1 MLLIAL
7 LTLAGLPVVAASGN
21 QGGETKTS
29 GGLESKASRAK
40 AKKKKAPKPRAIPG
54 LKLSH
59 RHVNLGG
66 AVRLRARVRPG
77 GRRRYKV
84 VVKGPDG
91 EILRSRTNRR
101 GHFRARWRPTRPGV
115 YKLRAFA
122 GHNARARG
130 GAGTRRTVIVYRPAY
145 ASWYGPG
152 FFGGRTA
159 CGQTL
164 TSGTL
169 GVAHKTL
176 PCGTKVRLRHGGRK
190 VTVRVIDRG
199 PFIPGREYDLTWATK
214 QKLRFGD
221 LGTVYSSR

>member
-1 MLLIAL
+1 MFLAVLAL
-7 LTLAGLPVVAASGN
+7 ACVPAAMAFA
-21 QGGETKTS
+21 
-29 GGLESKASRAK
+29 ASRAGGNTASSGGVASKTSRASVKK
-40 AKKKKAPKPRAIPG
+40 AKKPRAKPM

-59 RHVNLGG
+59 RHVKLGE

-77 GRRRYKV
+77 GSRRYKV
-84 VVKGPDG
+84 VVKGPKSDV
-91 EILRSRTNRR
+91 LRSRTTRKGR
-101 GHFRARWRPTRPGV
+101 YRAKWRPSRPGV
-115 YKLRAFA
+115 YKIRAFA
-122 GHNARARG
+122 GHNGKARG
-130 GAGTRRTVIVYRPAY
+130 GAGTRRSVVVYRPAH

-176 PCGTKVRLRHGGRK
+176 PCGTKVRLRHGKRR

-199 PFIPGREYDLTWATK
+199 PFIPGREYDLTYATK

-221 LGTVYSSR
+221 LGTVYASR